1 MVSSQKD
8 TGKLDVPKEWK
19 QWLSEI
25 NDVLSL
31 ISVSQS
37 IPGAI
42 IQVGY
47 ENETYGIQFL
57 GEGLE
62 HKLRQDKKVNNYFT
76 QLTSIIGIFKL
87 YNPRFSLLMRL
98 PNH

>member
-1 MVSSQKD
+1 MMSLQRDAS
-8 TGKLDVPKEWK
+8 KLDVPKEWK

-31 ISVSQS
+31 MSVSQS

-47 ENETYGIQFL
+47 EDDVYRIQFL

-62 HKLRQDKKVNNYFT
+62 HRLSTEKQVK
-76 QLTSIIGIFKL
+76 
-87 YNPRFSLLMRL
+87 RFYRWIYI
-98 PNH
+98 